1 MLNKTEFSLELDVDL
16 EDLRGIKGRCFSDEE
31 YQKRWHKVI
40 TNLENTKLDSL
51 IIYGAER
58 AGSAIPWLTGWPVSA
73 EALLII
79 SLNAEAKLVVQYY
92 NHTPQAK
99 SSAYGASGSWGGPNT
114 AQTMLNHVS
123 QLKARRVGFIAKMG
137 G

>member
-1 MLNKTEFSLELDVDL
+1 MLTKTEFSLKLDEDL

-31 YQKRWHKVI
+31 YQKRWHKVK
-40 TNLENTKLDSL
+40 TNLEDTKLDSL

-79 SLNAEAKLVVQYY
+79 SLDWRLNYSFSIIIIHRKQ
-92 NHTPQAK
+92 NPQHTVLLFP
-99 SSAYGASGSWGGPNT
+99 G
-114 AQTMLNHVS
+114 
-123 QLKARRVGFIAKMG
+123 VGQIRHKQC
-137 G
+137 